1 MTDRQLVIS
10 VFADEGAAEA
20 AASSLKDSGL
30 VHGDT
35 MGILVLDDKGKVKQD
50 KIGQRDTKKGAG
62 VGAVLALLSPV
73 GLGVAVAGGAA
84 AGALHHKGLNLS
96 DADKTRISG
105 ELTAGKAAVGVL
117 APWEDEPT
125 VSSKLTELGGTS
137 EAHVV
142 TDEGLAA
149 AASAAPTA

>member
-10 VFADEGAAEA
+10 LFADEIAAES

-35 MGILVLDDKGKVKQD
+35 LGILVLDDAGKLKEE
-50 KIGQRDTKKGAG
+50 KIGKRSTVKGAG
-62 VGAVLALLSPV
+62 IGAVLALFTPV

-84 AGALHHKGLNLS
+84 AGALHHKGLHLS
-96 DADKTRISG
+96 DEDTARISG

-117 APWEDEPT
+117 TPWADEPT

-137 EAHVV
+137 EAHAVS
-142 TDEGLAA
+142 DEALDA
-149 AASAAPTA
+149 AASAAATS